1 VALSVMLNSPA
12 RFPATVGINVTEIW
26 QEPPTGSA
34 APQLLV
40 SEKSPEYEIC
50 KMLIREAPVLLNVT
64 TCGVEIV
71 PTT

>member
-1 VALSVMLNSPA
+1 MLNSPA
-12 RFPATVGINVTEIW
+12 RFPATAGINATEIW
-26 QEPPTGSA
+26 QEPPTSSA

-50 KMLIREAPVLLNVT
+50 KILTAEAPVLLNVT
-64 TCGVEIV
+64 TCGAEIV

>member
-1 VALSVMLNSPA
+1 MLNSPA
-12 RFPATVGINVTEIW
+12 RFPATDGMNISEIW
-26 QEPPTGSA
+26 QVPPTGSA

-50 KMLIREAPVLLNVT
+50 KILTAELPVLLNVN
-64 TCGVEIV
+64 TCGAEIV